1 MTVGSFTRRLPEDPP
16 HPRQEPRIQG
26 PLTVEN
32 MERTFGGCVDFAKRP
47 VALGGGPARTATL
60 CYLSG
65 MVKMERVSDYILR
78 PLAQDGELA
87 RCSWA
92 EAADRIRKGAL
103 YNLLVEER
111 TTADQGAF
119 DLVNGWCLLFLPEA
133 GTTFSFLVQ
142 TEEKRSISS
151 PENEPPLKG
160 PRDSFVES
168 IRTNTSILRRRVRTP
183 SLRIREQLAGRQT
196 VTPVDIVWIDG
207 LTDPETVAE
216 VERRVADIDIDA
228 MIATGSLEE
237 HIADDIH
244 TAFPTMLCTERPD
257 RFSAGVIGGRVG
269 VLVDGLPLGW
279 LIPGTFGQF
288 FHTPQDKSQSWV
300 MASALI
306 LLRYLCMLTTLF
318 LPALYIAA
326 VTFHLEMIPTRLAQ
340 SIIAAKQDVPFTTIF
355 EVLLM
360 LVAFEIIQEAGLRL
374 PGAIGQTVS
383 ILGGLVVGSAAV
395 EARIVSPA
403 VLIAVAAAGI
413 AGYTMP
419 SQELAG
425 ALRIWRF
432 VLAVLASLGGM
443 FGVAVGALVLICHLA
458 SLESFGAAYLAPF
471 ASSPGV
477 DGGDRAVLRQPLP
490 EVKLR
495 EAVLKTRNRRKQR

>member
-26 PLTVEN
+26 PLTAEN

-47 VALGGGPARTATL
+47 VALGGGLARTATL

-142 TEEKRSISS
+142 TEEKRAISS

-237 HIADDIH
+237 YIADDIH

-360 LVAFEIIQEAGLRL
+360 LVAFDIIQEAGLRL
-374 PGAIGQTVS
+374 PGAIGQTGS
-383 ILGGLVVGSAAV
+383 ILGGWWW
-395 EARIVSPA
+395 AR
-403 VLIAVAAAGI
+403 
-413 AGYTMP
+413 
-419 SQELAG
+419 
-425 ALRIWRF
+425 RRWRP
-432 VLAVLASLGGM
+432 G
-443 FGVAVGALVLICHLA
+443 
-458 SLESFGAAYLAPF
+458 
-471 ASSPGV
+471 SSPRRCSSRWPPPASPGTPCPPRSWR
-477 DGGDRAVLRQPLP
+477 GPCGSGASCWRCWPPWGACSGWLWGPWSSSATWPPWRASARPIWP
-490 EVKLR
+490 PSPPAPGWTEGTGPSSGSPCPR
-495 EAVLKTRNRRKQR
+495 